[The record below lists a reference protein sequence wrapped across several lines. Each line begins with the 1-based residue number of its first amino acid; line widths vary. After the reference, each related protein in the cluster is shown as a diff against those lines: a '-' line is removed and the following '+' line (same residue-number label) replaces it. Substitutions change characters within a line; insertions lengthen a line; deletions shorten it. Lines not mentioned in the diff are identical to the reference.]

1 MDLSQWISTM
11 GKAGHGEGFTGR
23 CHTIV
28 FTFVI
33 LGAVVGSWDVMLAT
47 ELLLTMLAFEREEVD
62 KVAVLGGTLVPD
74 CEESTR
80 RFGGCGHG

>member
-1 MDLSQWISTM
+1 M
-11 GKAGHGEGFTGR
+11 GKARHGEELTGR

-33 LGAVVGSWDVMLAT
+33 LGAVVGSREVMLAT
-47 ELLLTMLAFEREEVD
+47 ELLLAMLAFEREEID
-62 KVAVLGGTLVPD
+62 KVAVLGRTLVPD

-80 RFGGCGHG
+80 